1 MCDSN
6 NCNVPRNTYKSSH
19 NRSYMNTKYTASQK
33 RLPPSFG
40 LIFTAHQ
47 QTQQHICADCRYCY
61 SKGVRLCVCVCVRVC
76 VLVWHIRR
84 YAIKTMQ
91 AKIMK
96 FSQAALQ
103 RILLFKIASIKSFQ

>member
-1 MCDSN
+1 
-6 NCNVPRNTYKSSH
+6 V
-19 NRSYMNTKYTASQK
+19 
-33 RLPPSFG
+33 
-40 LIFTAHQ
+40 
-47 QTQQHICADCRYCY
+47 
-61 SKGVRLCVCVCVRVC
+61 CVCVCAC

>member
-1 MCDSN
+1 MMCDSN

-76 VLVWHIRR
+76 
-84 YAIKTMQ
+84 
-91 AKIMK
+91 
-96 FSQAALQ
+96 
-103 RILLFKIASIKSFQ
+103 